1 MFPASIGL
9 NLMQCV
15 LSGILLLGA
24 LNLRAAPGP
33 SAFNVSDFG
42 ATGDGFSDDTES
54 FRQAIVAAGHAG
66 RQVSVPVGRYLIT
79 SPLIL
84 EDVLLMGSQSGG
96 WPADSRPMPT
106 LLVRTSGSAPTI
118 VAKMGAAIHGILID
132 YDYGADE
139 KQEFGP
145 AIQIEGGGVSIVN
158 TFIHNPTTGI
168 ASNPSTN
175 NGRVNLENIFI
186 VNPRKVGVQF
196 EFGLD
201 IITIRNVEVWNYLP
215 EMLRTSTGFRIGH
228 ADEIRISNCAV
239 VGAAIGF
246 HFIETKLPDGRLGRV
261 WGGMSNSTVDFSG
274 IGVKIDTANV
284 LRITGGSI
292 WAHHYGIVVDGGVT
306 RRRSRMV
313 CAYWRF
319 SFRLADPSL
328 LSSPPLKRL
337 HEHFII

>member
-1 MFPASIGL
+1 
-9 NLMQCV
+9 
-15 LSGILLLGA
+15 
-24 LNLRAAPGP
+24 
-33 SAFNVSDFG
+33 
-42 ATGDGFSDDTES
+42 
-54 FRQAIVAAGHAG
+54 
-66 RQVSVPVGRYLIT
+66 
-79 SPLIL
+79 
-84 EDVLLMGSQSGG
+84 
-96 WPADSRPMPT
+96 MPT

-292 WAHHYGIVVDGGVT
+292 WAHHYGIVVDGDGDVIVGQT
-306 RRRSRMV
+306 EIRANSHNNILVKGGKSLTVSGCTFKKGGGWEREPKIVVAGGGMV
-313 CAYWRF
+313 AISGSTF
-319 SFRLADPSL
+319 DALSPGIRLSPGTKRVAITGNVFDKSPHPSIANEAPQARVVIGNNL
-328 LSSPPLKRL
+328 TGDL
-337 HEHFII
+337 